1 MNGNEGL
8 LLYTLDM
15 DNDLTTSEDREVFYR
30 SFNGSAWS
38 PAVRMTDNG
47 IEDSAPKATRVD
59 GDWFVIWH
67 QNGSAVYKTSLGGDI
82 LTDEFL
88 SKVPADYETAVMEG
102 ENPQIAIV
110 YGNADENNSS
120 LSAAFYDI
128 NKGVWSDVLSLCDN
142 AGYIGSFSPV
152 FTDEGKLNAA
162 YTRAEIIKQ
171 VIDDTEFMLPGDKVD
186 LMMLSYTPLHDL
198 AVDELRTEPAIPV
211 AGAQSRISA
220 VIKNNGDFAEN
231 ATLSVYD
238 GEPGEGRLIGEITTE
253 EPVPARGEAELELT
267 WQVAPEERE
276 MYRLNAVVSTD
287 NGVHDADESSNSK
300 TLEIITADI
309 AVTDVKCENTEG
321 NNYLAG
327 VSVVNAGGRALENI
341 TLQLK
346 HVPSGEV
353 LETKTIESMMDGQ
366 EIRLDFMF
374 SSNGLAANQN
384 GETEM
389 AVNALLPAGTQEFS
403 GENNTFGF
411 TIKPA
416 SVSAERMDPAPG
428 SDRVSID
435 KAITIGFNM
444 NVGEGTGFDGIEL
457 IDENLNEIGIDKAIE
472 ENTLTITP
480 RSPLGKGINYTL
492 TIPADAVSSAYGHK
506 MDEPISL
513 SFLTT
518 VSNPEIIFSYPGDGM
533 TDIEA
538 DSEIKV
544 RYNQNI
550 NQGPDFAKIALYQSD
565 NTKVAASG
573 VIDGEWLYILPAGR
587 LRPDAAY
594 TVLIPPGA
602 AQNAESELQH
612 ENHEFIFTTKESG
625 SGGGGGGGYI
635 GSSSGA
641 GKQETR
647 DEQDT
652 VPVDI
657 LPQSIPDNQT
667 SVTVDLTNQVKD
679 NGVIRINLTGDAL
692 KKLIDNN
699 AGLTVVTGKGDMD
712 FPAALLSSIGSGDV
726 SIELS
731 GKTGEKPSV
740 SLSLTRDGK
749 PAVFNGDGNFFT
761 VTIPY
766 TPTEEELKNT
776 ESIIIRADGGSG
788 TRIICDAGFDPE
800 NHTILFKADYFGRF
814 AVDYSNVSFTDVV
827 PSAWYNKAV
836 KFIAARGITNGT
848 GNGNFSPDSRLTR
861 GQFITMLMRTYGMAP
876 DENPADNFADAGDT
890 YYTGYLAAAKRLG
903 ISRGVGDN
911 RFAPERD
918 ITRQEMFTML
928 YNALKLSGKLPEAGS
943 GKTISG
949 FSDSGDIAPYARE
962 AMEYFVGAG
971 VVNGSDG
978 RLMPTTFTTRAQMA
992 QLLFNLLSVK

>member
-1 MNGNEGL
+1 
-8 LLYTLDM
+8 
-15 DNDLTTSEDREVFYR
+15 
-30 SFNGSAWS
+30 
-38 PAVRMTDNG
+38 MT
-47 IEDSAPKATRVD
+47 
-59 GDWFVIWH
+59 
-67 QNGSAVYKTSLGGDI
+67 
-82 LTDEFL
+82 
-88 SKVPADYETAVMEG
+88 
-102 ENPQIAIV
+102 
-110 YGNADENNSS
+110 
-120 LSAAFYDI
+120 
-128 NKGVWSDVLSLCDN
+128 
-142 AGYIGSFSPV
+142 
-152 FTDEGKLNAA
+152 
-162 YTRAEIIKQ
+162 
-171 VIDDTEFMLPGDKVD
+171 
-186 LMMLSYTPLHDL
+186 
-198 AVDELRTEPAIPV
+198 
-211 AGAQSRISA
+211 
-220 VIKNNGDFAEN
+220 
-231 ATLSVYD
+231 
-238 GEPGEGRLIGEITTE
+238 
-253 EPVPARGEAELELT
+253 
-267 WQVAPEERE
+267 
-276 MYRLNAVVSTD
+276 
-287 NGVHDADESSNSK
+287 
-300 TLEIITADI
+300 
-309 AVTDVKCENTEG
+309 
-321 NNYLAG
+321 
-327 VSVVNAGGRALENI
+327 
-341 TLQLK
+341 
-346 HVPSGEV
+346 
-353 LETKTIESMMDGQ
+353 
-366 EIRLDFMF
+366 
-374 SSNGLAANQN
+374 
-384 GETEM
+384 
-389 AVNALLPAGTQEFS
+389 
-403 GENNTFGF
+403 
-411 TIKPA
+411 
-416 SVSAERMDPAPG
+416 
-428 SDRVSID
+428 
-435 KAITIGFNM
+435 
-444 NVGEGTGFDGIEL
+444 FDGIEL

-506 MDEPISL
+506 MDEPIGL

-612 ENHEFIFTTKESG
+612 ENYEFIFTTKESG

-776 ESIIIRADGGSG
+776 ESIIIRADG
-788 TRIICDAGFDPE
+788 
-800 NHTILFKADYFGRF
+800 
-814 AVDYSNVSFTDVV
+814 
-827 PSAWYNKAV
+827 
-836 KFIAARGITNGT
+836 AARGLYVT
-848 GNGNFSPDSRLTR
+848 PALT
-861 GQFITMLMRTYGMAP
+861 P
-876 DENPADNFADAGDT
+876 
-890 YYTGYLAAAKRLG
+890 
-903 ISRGVGDN
+903 
-911 RFAPERD
+911 
-918 ITRQEMFTML
+918 
-928 YNALKLSGKLPEAGS
+928 
-943 GKTISG
+943 KTIRYCLRRITSG
-949 FSDSGDIAPYARE
+949 GLPWIT
-962 AMEYFVGAG
+962 AM
-971 VVNGSDG
+971 
-978 RLMPTTFTTRAQMA
+978 
-992 QLLFNLLSVK
+992 